1 MSYEKGLVSIISP
14 CYNSEK
20 YIFRMLDSVRKQTY
34 KKIEMICVDDG
45 SDDDT
50 GRIIKQNIDKFE
62 EEGMR
67 LIYIKKNHAGQA
79 AAINYGL
86 KHIHGEYLTTID
98 SDDFYAPQSIEKR
111 LQALLKHTDCSIAV
125 SDYYMVDESD
135 LSRIIRKGNDY
146 VRDYIFQPRQFCL
159 LLAGHSVVTPIG
171 YLIKTESMRRIN
183 PHMEIN
189 ECIEGQNYQILLPL
203 YYHYKRVFVDEPL
216 AYYVI
221 RKDSHDH
228 RKRTEEEMRR
238 RWDNLCDML
247 KSVLEDIGL
256 EEYEVQR
263 YLRMSYFYRNS
274 NK

>member
-1 MSYEKGLVSIISP
+1 
-14 CYNSEK
+14 
-20 YIFRMLDSVRKQTY
+20 
-34 KKIEMICVDDG
+34 
-45 SDDDT
+45 
-50 GRIIKQNIDKFE
+50 
-62 EEGMR
+62 
-67 LIYIKKNHAGQA
+67 
-79 AAINYGL
+79 
-86 KHIHGEYLTTID
+86 
-98 SDDFYAPQSIEKR
+98 
-111 LQALLKHTDCSIAV
+111 
-125 SDYYMVDESD
+125 
-135 LSRIIRKGNDY
+135 
-146 VRDYIFQPRQFCL
+146 
-159 LLAGHSVVTPIG
+159 
-171 YLIKTESMRRIN
+171 
-183 PHMEIN
+183 MEIN

-256 EEYEVQR
+256 EEHEVQR

>member
-20 YIFRMLDSVRKQTY
+20 YIFRMLDSVRKLTY

-50 GRIIKQNIDKFE
+50 GRIIEQNIDKFE

-203 YYHYKRVFVDEPL
+203 YYHYTIIIFICQ
-216 AYYVI
+216 Y
-221 RKDSHDH
+221 
-228 RKRTEEEMRR
+228 
-238 RWDNLCDML
+238 
-247 KSVLEDIGL
+247 
-256 EEYEVQR
+256 
-263 YLRMSYFYRNS
+263 
-274 NK
+274 

>member
-50 GRIIKQNIDKFE
+50 GRIIEQNIDKFE

-159 LLAGHSVVTPIG
+159 LLAGYSVVTPIG

-256 EEYEVQR
+256 EEHEVQR

>member
-247 KSVLEDIGL
+247 KSVLDDIGL
-256 EEYEVQR
+256 EEHEVQR
-263 YLRMSYFYRNS
+263 NLIKSYFYRNS